1 MVYRLSFSGSARED
15 VIAKRS
21 LKQHVGVERTI
32 YEDILPDLPVSSLRY
47 YGSTE
52 DDDPDYFWLFI
63 EDADGR
69 AYTPR
74 LKAHR
79 VAAGRYLGTL
89 HTSSACHQM
98 LVKLPDRGPG
108 HYLGRLRFARQW
120 VERTLNLELVTEELE
135 SLQTILSNL
144 ERLEGRWNQLLEF
157 CESLPRTLVH
167 GDFSDH
173 NIRIRATVPH
183 ATLVSFDW
191 AEAGRGVPPVD
202 IMGRFSH
209 RGSHSVEPD
218 IHTYWLVARKV
229 WSLPK
234 IQTIRKFETVG
245 KTFRAV
251 SAIAWDIPES
261 DLTKSDST
269 LGYIEPWRIYSSW
282 LDECLKDIKRLAREF
297 SSLTER

>member
-1 MVYRLSFSGSARED
+1 MVYQLSGSGTTRGD

-21 LKQHVGVERTI
+21 LRQYAGVERTV

-52 DDDPDYFWLFI
+52 DEDDPDYCWLFI

-89 HTSSACHQM
+89 HTSSACHQA
-98 LVKLPDRGPG
+98 LSKLPDRGPA
-108 HYLGRLRFARQW
+108 HYLERLRSARQW
-120 VERTLNLELVTEELE
+120 IEKTLNLELETEEIE
-135 SLQTILSNL
+135 SLQTIISNL
-144 ERLEGRWNQLLEF
+144 ERLEGRWDQLLEF

-173 NIRIRATVPH
+173 NIRIRAMVPRT
-183 ATLVSFDW
+183 TLVSFDW
-191 AEAGRGVPPVD
+191 ADAGRGVPPVD
-202 IMGRFSH
+202 IIGRFTH
-209 RGSHSVEPD
+209 RGSHFVEPD
-218 IHTYWLVARKV
+218 IYTYWLVARKI
-229 WSLPK
+229 WSLPN

-245 KTFRAV
+245 KTFRAI
-251 SAIAWDIPES
+251 SAVAWDIPES
-261 DLTKSDST
+261 GLTKSDS
-269 LGYIEPWRIYSSW
+269 LGYIETWRIYGSW
-282 LDECLKDIKRLAREF
+282 LGECLKEIKRF
-297 SSLTER
+297 